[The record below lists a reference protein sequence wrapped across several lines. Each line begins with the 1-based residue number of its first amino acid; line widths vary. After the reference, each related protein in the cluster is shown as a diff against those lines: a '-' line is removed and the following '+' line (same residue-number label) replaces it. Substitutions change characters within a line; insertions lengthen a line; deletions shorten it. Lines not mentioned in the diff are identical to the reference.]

1 MGGLSVSWK
10 KGCAVLCCG
19 VLCCVQV
26 PPTVDNMLESVVF
39 LTATA
44 LGLAPDALLTT
55 HRLDVGTSGIV
66 VLAKTQG
73 FAAWFNTL
81 LKNKPDAIVKTY
93 RCLTAAPPPLGP
105 MVHWALVKERQA
117 GEPAHTRMLLEC
129 AVPDADSSGN
139 GNQGGAVAAAAA
151 PVEGAARCELIVEQ
165 VRLGLARLALC
176 AAIFAPVSARCQQDS
191 WGKEL

>member
-1 MGGLSVSWK
+1 
-10 KGCAVLCCG
+10 
-19 VLCCVQV
+19 
-26 PPTVDNMLESVVF
+26 MLESVVSR
-39 LTATA
+39 TEAV
-44 LGLAPDALLTT
+44 LGLAPGALLTT

-93 RCLTAAPPPLGP
+93 RCLTAAAPPLGP
-105 MVHWALVKERQA
+105 MVHWAVVKERQA

-129 AVPDADSSGN
+129 AVPDAYSSSNSNSGN
-139 GNQGGAVAAAAA
+139 QDSAVAAAMP

-165 VRLGLARLALC
+165 VRLGWCAFEPCTVRSHLC
-176 AAIFAPVSARCQQDS
+176 TSVRSAEQLVNRAVNQPAQ
-191 WGKEL
+191 